1 MGRIIVTAGGMAAD
15 VDVLACAVAYAEL
28 LRLEGKN
35 AVAVVSPIFTASVTP
50 TILAWGG
57 VYETQYEP
65 QQGDTFV
72 IVDISDPD
80 RIAAFVDRARIVEIY
95 DHHFFGQEHQ
105 WYETLGEDAHIEHV
119 GACATLIWEQV
130 VTRGH
135 AEALSQSSK
144 RLLCAAIVSN
154 SLNLTARVTAERDH
168 VALGDLEA
176 SVGLPEDWIASY
188 FAEQEHYLG
197 QHLEKLL
204 DADTKNQPL
213 ENTAVIVIG
222 QLELWN
228 ARPFIER
235 NREVLERTL
244 KSRGYQQWFLSAP
257 SVSEGINYLFT
268 TDASTQAFLAE
279 KLNVT
284 FDGAIA
290 TTARLMMRKEII
302 PLLRA

>member
-1 MGRIIVTAGGMAAD
+1 MAAD

-28 LRLEGKN
+28 LRLEGKD
-35 AVAVVSPIFTASVTP
+35 AVAVVSPNFTASVTP
-50 TILAWGG
+50 TVRTWGG
-57 VYETQYEP
+57 EYATTYEP
-65 QQGDTFV
+65 QDDDFV
-72 IVDISDPD
+72 LVDLSVPKYVA
-80 RIAAFVDRARIVEIY
+80 RFVDMERIREVY
-95 DHHFFGQEHQ
+95 DHHFFGQEQH
-105 WYETLGEDAHIEHV
+105 WYDTLGTDAHIEHV
-119 GACATLIWEQV
+119 GACATLIWEQAV
-130 VTRGH
+130 ARGFSDT
-135 AEALSQSSK
+135 LSLASK
-144 RLLCAAIVSN
+144 RILCAAIVSN
-154 SLNLTARVTAERDH
+154 SLNLTASVTDPRDH
-168 VALGDLEA
+168 TALADLVPRAE
-176 SVGLPEDWIASY
+176 LPADWIASY

-204 DADTKNQPL
+204 DADTKNQSL
-213 ENTAVIVIG
+213 ENTGVIVIG

-244 KSRGYQQWFLSAP
+244 KNRGYQQWFLSAL